1 MRAFMI
7 FLGKEMREH
16 IRSNKLWIL
25 GAVFIFFGILSP
37 ATARFMP
44 DLLKLMGDSSG
55 VVVTLPPVSVYDS
68 YVQFFKNMSG
78 VGVII
83 LLLVFAGNVSGEKAK
98 GSASLILTKN
108 LSKTSYLLS
117 KYIGAALLWTCI
129 YAAGALVCYAY
140 TLWLFPGEFAGRVFA
155 SFAAFWLYG
164 VLLLAITELASAAA
178 EGFGLA
184 ALGAFAG
191 WGLLML
197 SMAPRKIAE
206 YTPAALGALNVQMIR
221 GDVPV
226 GNLLIPAL
234 IAVALAGAA
243 LGCGAWILS
252 RQEL

>member
-1 MRAFMI
+1 MKAFMI

-44 DLLKLMGDSSG
+44 DILKLMGNSSG
-55 VVVTLPPVSVYDS
+55 VVVTLPPVSVTDS
-68 YVQFFKNMSG
+68 YAQFFKNMSG

-83 LLLVFAGNVSGEKAK
+83 VLLVFAGSVSGEKAK

-117 KYIGAALLWTCI
+117 KYTGAALLWTCI
-129 YAAGALVCYAY
+129 YAAGALVCFGY
-140 TLWLFPGEFAGRVFA
+140 TLWLFPGESAGNVLA

-164 VLLLAITELASAAA
+164 LLLLAFTLLASAAA
-178 EGFGLA
+178 GGFGLS

-191 WGLLML
+191 WGVLMI
-197 SMAPRKIAE
+197 SMAPQKIAK
-206 YTPAALGALNVQMIR
+206 YTPAALGAVNVQLIR

-234 IAVALAGAA
+234 IAVALSCLA
-243 LGCGAWILS
+243 LCCGACILS